1 MFASFTNIDWAL
13 LAVLVLSVL
22 VGLSRGIVFEVI
34 SLAGWV
40 VAYFVAQLYGAQ
52 LAVWLPVGMGGAA
65 FRVVAGF
72 ALAFFGTLIACSLLA
87 KLARALISA
96 TPLSIVDR
104 ALGAGFGLL
113 RGLVVLLVV
122 TTLVMLTP
130 ASRSEWW
137 QASQGATWLSTLLQG
152 LKPML
157 PADFGRRLTT

>member
-1 MFASFTNIDWAL
+1 MFTSFTHLDWAL
-13 LAVLVLSVL
+13 FGVLVVSVL

-40 VAYFVAQLYGAQ
+40 VAYVVAQLYGAP
-52 LAVWLPVGMGGAA
+52 LALWLPVGLGGAA
-65 FRVVAGF
+65 LRAVAGF
-72 ALAFFGTLIACSLLA
+72 GLAFLCTLVACSLLA
-87 KLARALISA
+87 RLARALISA
-96 TPLSIVDR
+96 TPLSVVDR

-130 ASRSEWW
+130 VSRSESW

-152 LKPML
+152 LKPVL
-157 PADFGRRLTT
+157 PVDLGRHLTA